1 MSVSILN
8 WTRSQLVLNLLPITS
23 SSFCFCLKFSDKSP
37 FGLEGITSFWWDTFS
52 SCCSSSATQTS
63 RRYYH
68 WHWVLSFGPK
78 AFRVLVASRIKV
90 RYSYLPTYLRA
101 MMAPNPSSGND
112 ISRTH
117 SVNKSDR
124 DLRDLD
130 SIDAIDIETGKSI
143 PWPVRRPSAELTRSD
158 HIKIWTQLTIFAVA
172 LLAGGCTYSLLSPFY
187 TKEATAK
194 GLSVSQTGVVII
206 SSIENITLFTLPFE
220 PL

>member
-1 MSVSILN
+1 
-8 WTRSQLVLNLLPITS
+8 
-23 SSFCFCLKFSDKSP
+23 
-37 FGLEGITSFWWDTFS
+37 
-52 SCCSSSATQTS
+52 
-63 RRYYH
+63 
-68 WHWVLSFGPK
+68 
-78 AFRVLVASRIKV
+78 
-90 RYSYLPTYLRA
+90 

-130 SIDAIDIETGKSI
+130 SIDVIDIDSFAI
-143 PWPVRRPSAELTRSD
+143 RRRRSPWPVRRPSAELTRSD